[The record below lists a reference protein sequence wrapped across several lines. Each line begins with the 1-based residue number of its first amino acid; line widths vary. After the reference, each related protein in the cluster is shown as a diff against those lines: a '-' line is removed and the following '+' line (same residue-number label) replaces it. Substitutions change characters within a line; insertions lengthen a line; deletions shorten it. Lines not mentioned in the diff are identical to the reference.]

1 MIYYAFK
8 NRRNG
13 KLISGTDFRNP
24 KQYRQILSN
33 EYRRPLLVCDY
44 QVEFE
49 MNHREINPKTYKVV
63 PVRIVEILKG
73 SNENDE

>member
-13 KLISGTDFRNP
+13 KLISGTDFRNS

-33 EYRRPLLVCDY
+33 EYRRPLLVCEY
-44 QVEFE
+44 QVKTE
-49 MNHREINPKTYKVV
+49 MNSREINPKTYKVV
-63 PVRIVEILKG
+63 PVRIVEVLKG
-73 SNENDE
+73 SNENDK

>member
-24 KQYRQILSN
+24 KKYRQILSN
-33 EYRRPLLVCDY
+33 EYRRPLLLCKHQLETEVKC
-44 QVEFE
+44 
-49 MNHREINPKTYKVV
+49 REINLKTYK
-63 PVRIVEILKG
+63 IVEVIEIFKK
-73 SNENDE
+73 